1 MMYWRVLRSYLLPS
15 GVSGATGV
23 PLAPR
28 ENEEKYDENEDE
40 GSLVSVEHLPVPRV
54 TLHKIPHYIQHAL
67 KNGALLMH
75 PPFFTYSGLITIEL
89 G

>member
-1 MMYWRVLRSYLLPS
+1 MKWSAVRSYLLPIGFS
-15 GVSGATGV
+15 SASGV
-23 PLAPR
+23 PLGPR

-75 PPFFTYSGLITIEL
+75 PPLLHIQV
-89 G
+89 

>member
-1 MMYWRVLRSYLLPS
+1 MYWRVLRSYLLSS
-15 GVSGATGV
+15 GVSGATGM

-28 ENEEKYDENEDE
+28 ENEEKYNENEDE

-67 KNGALLMH
+67 KNGAPLMR
-75 PPFFTYSGLITIEL
+75 PPFFTNSGFITIEL